1 MDIYYLKDHICEEL
15 DGSEE
20 YLKKAIKLKDESPE
34 WARAFYDMSIAEA
47 EHAKNLYKMFCDE
60 FKAVNTDPSL
70 EVYMEPFRD
79 SVVDKYISRMG
90 ALKYM

>member
-20 YLKKAIKLKDESPE
+20 YLKKAIKLKDESLE
-34 WARAFYDMSIAEA
+34 WSKTFYDMSLMEA
-47 EHAKNLYKMFCDE
+47 EHAKNLYRMFCDAY
-60 FKAVNTDPSL
+60 KKVNTDPTL

-79 SVVDKYISRMG
+79 SVVDTYLERMG